1 MSSVDGTLS
10 PMLLKLIRLADWTVI
25 VSDSTAEGNEKS
37 SKLLDSLEAIDSMD
51 EKLIVGKMG
60 VIFNRFGSTGQKLA
74 LPKYASELGTIPRHQ
89 NADKAHHPGIAMSS
103 VYSRM
108 I

>member
-1 MSSVDGTLS
+1 
-10 PMLLKLIRLADWTVI
+10 
-25 VSDSTAEGNEKS
+25 
-37 SKLLDSLEAIDSMD
+37 MD

-74 LPKYASELGTIPRHQ
+74 LPKYASELGTIPRYQ
-89 NADKAHHPGIAMSS
+89 NADKKRIIRELRMSS

>member
-1 MSSVDGTLS
+1 
-10 PMLLKLIRLADWTVI
+10 MLLKLIRLADWTVI

-74 LPKYASELGTIPRHQ
+74 QPKYASELGTIPRYQ
-89 NADKAHHPGIAMSS
+89 NADKKRIIRELRMSS